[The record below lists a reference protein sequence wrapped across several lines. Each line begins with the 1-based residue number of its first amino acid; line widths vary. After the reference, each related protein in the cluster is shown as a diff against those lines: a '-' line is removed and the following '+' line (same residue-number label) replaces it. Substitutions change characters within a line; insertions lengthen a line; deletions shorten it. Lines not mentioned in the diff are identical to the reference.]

1 MPHDILM
8 PSLSAGMEEGHL
20 VRWLKSEGEAIRL
33 GEAIAEIETDKALM
47 ELEAPHAGI
56 LASILVG
63 DNSQGVAVNTL
74 IGLIVADGE
83 ALPPKATAVP
93 DRAEA
98 KVAPVTTAQGAR
110 GEAVGIQI
118 PSVPPPPRKPKASPL
133 ARRFAEMH
141 GIDLRTIKGSGPG
154 GRVVRLDV
162 LAQRNSAP
170 HDALANI
177 AAAPELTPAGKPTPA
192 GSVSLEK
199 GLLNHSWLR
208 RGEGDPIVLLHGF
221 GSDQGGWRPFL
232 AGASTKRPVLGLDLP
247 AHGGSLAHGARS
259 FDALVD
265 LVEATL
271 TGLGILRHD
280 LVAHSLGA
288 AVATAL
294 AGRGQVD
301 ARSLFLISPAGLG
314 PDIHG
319 AFIDG
324 VARARSEASLGPWLR
339 ELVTDPSALG
349 PGFVRASAA
358 ARENEAL
365 VEAQRALAS
374 VLFPCG
380 TQAFSVRRQL
390 EALSIPVAVV
400 FGLKDRIIPA
410 RHVRGLPGPVAL
422 HLFSEAGHMP
432 HLEMKADVWRLLEHH
447 IR

>member
-74 IGLIVADGE
+74 IGMIVAEGE

-93 DRAEA
+93 DRPEG
-98 KVAPVTTAQGAR
+98 KVAPAATAQGAR
-110 GEAVGIQI
+110 GEAVGIPI
-118 PSVPPPPRKPKASPL
+118 PSVSPPPSKPKASPL

-162 LAQRNSAP
+162 LAQGNTTPLDMAP
-170 HDALANI
+170 RI
-177 AAAPELTPAGKPTPA
+177 AADRETTPIPGSPA
-192 GSVSLEK
+192 SAQM

-208 RGEGDPIVLLHGF
+208 RGAGDPIVLLHGF

-232 AGASTKRPVLGLDLP
+232 AGASTNRPVLGLDLP

-288 AVATAL
+288 AVAIAL

-301 ARSLFLISPAGLG
+301 VRSLFLISPAGLG
-314 PDIHG
+314 PDING
-319 AFIDG
+319 AFIEG

-349 PGFVRASAA
+349 PGLVRASAA
-358 ARENEAL
+358 ARENDAL

-390 EALSIPVAVV
+390 EALAIPVAVV